1 MRGAAVPATPPS
13 CPAPLCATPYGYR
26 RLVTFEHLRVD
37 EDGVITKITLD
48 RPDRRNAL
56 SLELMREL
64 QRALDAAKGQV
75 VVIDAAGPAFSAGH
89 DLTELVACEG
99 DDAAE
104 LFDTCAALMTAVQ
117 SIPQP
122 VIAKVHGVATAAG
135 CQLVASCDLA
145 IAEEGARFATP
156 GVRIGLFC
164 STPMVPLT
172 RAIGPKRAM
181 QMLLTGELID
191 AATAVEWG
199 LINDAVP
206 ADQLDETVD
215 ALARQI
221 AEASPMVLA
230 LGKRTFYEQVGLDQG
245 DAYRLAAKVMTENAA
260 TDDAHEGISAFLEK
274 RRPSWTGR

>member
-1 MRGAAVPATPPS
+1 MAREHV
-13 CPAPLCATPYGYR
+13 
-26 RLVTFEHLRVD
+26 LVD
-37 EDGVITKITLD
+37 DGDVVTTITLN

-56 SLELMREL
+56 SLALMREL
-64 QRALDAAKGQV
+64 QSALEQAAGRV
-75 VVIDAAGPAFSAGH
+75 VVIAGAGPAFSAGH
-89 DLTELVACEG
+89 DLTELVDCEG

-104 LFDTCAALMTAVQ
+104 LFDTCAALMTTVQ

-145 IAEEGARFATP
+145 IAETGASFATP

-181 QMLLTGELID
+181 QMLLTGDLID
-191 AATAVEWG
+191 ASTAIEWG

-206 ADQLDETVD
+206 VDELDGAVD
-215 ALARQI
+215 ALANHI

-230 LGKRTFYEQVGLDQG
+230 LGKRTFYEQVGLSQG
-245 DAYRLAAKVMTENAA
+245 DAYALAAKVMTENAA
-260 TDDAHEGISAFLEK
+260 TEDAHEGIGAFLEK
-274 RRPSWTGR
+274 RPPTWTGR

>member
-1 MRGAAVPATPPS
+1 MTW
-13 CPAPLCATPYGYR
+13 
-26 RLVTFEHLRVD
+26 EHLRVD
-37 EDGVITKITLD
+37 EDDVVTAITLN

-56 SLELMREL
+56 SLDLMVELR
-64 QRALDAAKGQV
+64 RALEAAQGRV
-75 VVIDAAGPAFSAGH
+75 VVIAGAGPAFSAGH

-104 LFDTCAALMTAVQ
+104 LFDTCASLMTTVQ

-135 CQLVASCDLA
+135 CQLVATCDLA
-145 IAEEGARFATP
+145 IAETGARFATP

-181 QMLLTGELID
+181 QMLLTGDLID
-191 AATAVEWG
+191 AATAIEWG
-199 LINDAVP
+199 IINDAVP
-206 ADQLDETVD
+206 ADQLDATVD
-215 ALARQI
+215 ALAHRI

-230 LGKRTFYEQVGLDQG
+230 LGKRTFYEQVGMPQA
-245 DAYRLAAKVMTENAA
+245 DAYTIAAKVMTENAA
-260 TDDAHEGISAFLEK
+260 TDDAHEGIQAFLEK
-274 RRPSWTGR
+274 RPPTWTGR

>member
-1 MRGAAVPATPPS
+1 MTWKQ
-13 CPAPLCATPYGYR
+13 
-26 RLVTFEHLRVD
+26 LRVD
-37 EDGVITKITLD
+37 DRDVITEITLD

-56 SLELMREL
+56 SLDLMREL
-64 QRALDAAKGQV
+64 QAALEQATGRV
-75 VVIDAAGPAFSAGH
+75 VVIAGAGPAFSAGH
-89 DLTELVACEG
+89 DLNELVTCDG
-99 DDAAE
+99 DEAAE
-104 LFDTCAALMTAVQ
+104 LFDTCASLMTTVQ

-145 IAEEGARFATP
+145 IAETGARFATP

-181 QMLLTGELID
+181 QMLLTGDLID
-191 AATAVEWG
+191 AATAIDWG

-206 ADQLDETVD
+206 ADQLDATVD
-215 ALARQI
+215 ELAAHI

-230 LGKRTFYEQVGLDQG
+230 LGKRTFYEQVGIPQG
-245 DAYRLAAKVMTENAA
+245 DAYVLASKVMTENAA
-260 TDDAHEGISAFLEK
+260 TDDAHEGIQAFLEK
-274 RRPSWTGR
+274 RRPTWTGR

>member
-1 MRGAAVPATPPS
+1 MPS
-13 CPAPLCATPYGYR
+13 WQN
-26 RLVTFEHLRVD
+26 LRVAAGD
-37 EDGVITKITLD
+37 VVTEITLD

-64 QRALDAAKGQV
+64 ESALEQATGRV
-75 VVIDAAGPAFSAGH
+75 VVIGGAGPAFSAGH

-104 LFDTCAALMTAVQ
+104 LFDTCASLMTAVQ
-117 SIPQP
+117 TIPQP

-145 IAEEGARFATP
+145 VAETGARFATP

-181 QMLLTGELID
+181 QMLLTGDLID
-191 AATAVEWG
+191 AATAIEWG
-199 LINDAVP
+199 LINEAVP
-206 ADQLDETVD
+206 PDQLDATVAD
-215 ALARQI
+215 LATRI
-221 AEASPMVLA
+221 AAASPMVLA
-230 LGKRTFYEQVGLDQG
+230 LGKRTFYEQVGLPQG
-245 DAYRLAAKVMTENAA
+245 DAYTIAAKVMTENAA
-260 TDDAHEGISAFLEK
+260 TDDAHEGIQAFLDK
-274 RRPSWTGR
+274 RPPTWTGR

>member
-1 MRGAAVPATPPS
+1 MGFEQ
-13 CPAPLCATPYGYR
+13 L
-26 RLVTFEHLRVD
+26 LVD
-37 EDGVITKITLD
+37 DGEVITQITLN

-64 QRALDAAKGQV
+64 QAALEQARGSV
-75 VVIDAAGPAFSAGH
+75 VVIAGAGPAFSAGH

-104 LFDTCAALMTAVQ
+104 LFDTCATLMTTVQ

-145 IAEEGARFATP
+145 IAETGARFATP

-181 QMLLTGELID
+181 QMLLTGDLVD
-191 AATAVEWG
+191 ATTAIEWG

-206 ADQLDETVD
+206 ADELDAAVQ
-215 ALARQI
+215 ALAERI

-230 LGKRTFYEQVGLDQG
+230 LGKRTFYEQIGMPQG
-245 DAYRLAAKVMTENAA
+245 DAYTLAAKVMTENAA
-260 TDDAHEGISAFLEK
+260 TDDAHEGIQAFLEK
-274 RRPSWTGR
+274 RRPTWTGR

>member
-1 MRGAAVPATPPS
+1 VA
-13 CPAPLCATPYGYR
+13 
-26 RLVTFEHLRVD
+26 FEHVLVD
-37 EDGVITKITLD
+37 DGEVITTITLN

-56 SLELMREL
+56 SLDLMREL
-64 QRALDAAKGQV
+64 QTALEEASGRV
-75 VVIDAAGPAFSAGH
+75 VVIAGAGPAFSAGH

-104 LFDTCAALMTAVQ
+104 LFDTCASLMTTVQ

-135 CQLVASCDLA
+135 CQLVATCDLA
-145 IAEEGARFATP
+145 IAESGARFATP

-181 QMLLTGELID
+181 QMLLTGDLID
-191 AATAVEWG
+191 AATAIEWG

-206 ADQLDETVD
+206 ADELDAAVHS
-215 ALARQI
+215 LATHI

-230 LGKRTFYEQVGLDQG
+230 LGKRTFYEQAGIPQG
-245 DAYRLAAKVMTENAA
+245 DAYALAAKVMTENAA
-260 TDDAHEGISAFLEK
+260 TDDAHEGIGAFLEK
-274 RRPSWTGR
+274 RRPTWTGR

>member
-1 MRGAAVPATPPS
+1 MAWQN
-13 CPAPLCATPYGYR
+13 
-26 RLVTFEHLRVD
+26 LRVD
-37 EDGVITKITLD
+37 DGDVITEITLD

-64 QRALDAAKGQV
+64 RAALEQVKGRV
-75 VVIDAAGPAFSAGH
+75 VVIGGAGPAFSAGH

-104 LFDTCAALMTAVQ
+104 LFDTCASLMTTVQ

-135 CQLVASCDLA
+135 CQLVATCDLA
-145 IAEEGARFATP
+145 IAETGARFATP

-181 QMLLTGELID
+181 QMLLTGDLID
-191 AATAVEWG
+191 AATAIEWG

-206 ADQLDETVD
+206 LDQLDAAVG
-215 ALARQI
+215 ALAERV

-230 LGKRTFYEQVGLDQG
+230 LGKRTFYEQVGMPQS
-245 DAYRLAAKVMTENAA
+245 DAYTIAAKVMTENAA
-260 TDDAHEGISAFLEK
+260 TDDAHEGIQAFLDK
-274 RRPSWTGR
+274 RPPTWTGR